1 MTIMGIILIILF
13 IITIKYIK
21 IGKEFVL
28 SAIYFFFYSFFFGLY
43 DVLTKKYM
51 NDYYK
56 TPYFIMFYIGIIDSV
71 LLLIFD
77 TFAYFFNKDISGIII
92 GFKKN
97 ISNIAN
103 IFAFILILILEFI
116 CFLGIKLTIYYFT
129 PCHYFILEYIWEY
142 INYIKYA
149 INSDEEFYSTG
160 NVIIFSIAF
169 LIDLFCCLVFNEV
182 LILNFWKLDYNT
194 KQRIQERMTI
204 ADNPDDDETSLK
216 QISDENVDEN

>member
-1 MTIMGIILIILF
+1 M
-13 IITIKYIK
+13 
-21 IGKEFVL
+21 E
-28 SAIYFFFYSFFFGLY
+28 
-43 DVLTKKYM
+43 
-51 NDYYK
+51 
-56 TPYFIMFYIGIIDSV
+56 
-71 LLLIFD
+71 LLL
-77 TFAYFFNKDISGIII
+77 AL
-92 GFKKN
+92 KKT

-116 CFLGIKLTIYYFT
+116 CFFGIKLTIYYFT

-160 NVIIFSIAF
+160 NVIIFSVAF
-169 LIDLFCCLVFNEV
+169 LINLFCCLVFNEV